1 MKEIFINLKS
11 GLLFCLTY
19 FGYFLGGFDTMLITL
34 LIFMLIDYITGVLVA
49 IKKKK
54 LSSKI
59 GFDGILKKGF
69 IILFVGTVNLL
80 GVAMGIDELRYLII
94 SFYLANEGISII
106 ENGAKLGVP
115 IPQKILDVLH
125 QLKDD
130 EHE

>member
-19 FGYFLGGFDTMLITL
+19 LGYFLGGFDTMLITL
-34 LIFMLIDYITGVLVA
+34 LLFMLIDYITGVLVA

-125 QLKDD
+125 QLKDE

>member
-19 FGYFLGGFDTMLITL
+19 LGYFLGGFDTMLITL
-34 LIFMLIDYITGVLVA
+34 LLFMLIDYITGVLVA

-69 IILFVGTVNLL
+69 IILLL
-80 GVAMGIDELRYLII
+80 YII
-94 SFYLANEGISII
+94 C
-106 ENGAKLGVP
+106 
-115 IPQKILDVLH
+115 
-125 QLKDD
+125 
-130 EHE
+130 

>member
-1 MKEIFINLKS
+1 MREIFINLKS

-19 FGYFLGGFDTMLITL
+19 LGYFLGGFDTMLITL
-34 LIFMLIDYITGVLVA
+34 LLFMVIDYVTGVLNA

-59 GFDGILKKGF
+59 GAEGILKKIY
-69 IILFVGTVNLL
+69 IIALVGTVNLL
-80 GVAMGIDELRYLII
+80 GVALGVHELRYLVI

-106 ENGAKLGVP
+106 ENGAKLNVP

>member
-125 QLKDD
+125 QLKDE

>member
-19 FGYFLGGFDTMLITL
+19 LGYFLGGFDTMLITL
-34 LIFMLIDYITGVLVA
+34 LLFMVIDYITGVLVA

-54 LSSKI
+54 LSSKV
-59 GFDGILKKGF
+59 GFDGILKKAF
-69 IILFVGTVNLL
+69 IILLVGSVNLL
-80 GVAMGIDELRYLII
+80 GIALGINELRYLVI

-106 ENGAKLGVP
+106 ENGAKLNVP

-125 QLKDD
+125 QLKDE

>member
-11 GLLFCLTY
+11 ALLFCLTY
-19 FGYFLGGFDTMLITL
+19 LGYFLGGFDTMLITL
-34 LIFMLIDYITGVLVA
+34 LLFMAIDYITGVLCA

-59 GFDGILKKGF
+59 GFDGILKKLF
-69 IILFVGTVNLL
+69 IILLVGSVNLL
-80 GVAMGIDELRYLII
+80 GIALGINELRYLVI

-106 ENGAKLGVP
+106 ENGAKLNVP

>member
-11 GLLFCLTY
+11 GILFCLTY
-19 FGYFLGGFDTMLITL
+19 LGYFLGGFDTMLITL
-34 LIFMLIDYITGVLVA
+34 LLFMAIDYITGVLVA

-69 IILFVGTVNLL
+69 VILFVGTVNLL
-80 GVAMGIDELRYLII
+80 GVALGIDELRYLII

-106 ENGAKLGVP
+106 ENGAKLNVP
-115 IPQKILDVLH
+115 IPQKILDILH
-125 QLKDD
+125 QLKEED
-130 EHE
+130 HE